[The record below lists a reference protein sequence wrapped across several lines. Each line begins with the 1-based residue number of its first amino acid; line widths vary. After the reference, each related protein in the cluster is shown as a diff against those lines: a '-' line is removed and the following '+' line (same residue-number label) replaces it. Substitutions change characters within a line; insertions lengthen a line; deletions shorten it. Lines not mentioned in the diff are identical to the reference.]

1 MYHLALTN
9 PHAEYERR
17 RDQWRAQAGRHAAQ
31 SDQFSTWRGLI
42 GLALLVSAYGA
53 WRGWWSPGAILLP
66 VAAFSVLAILHERL
80 VRRQHAAERVAA
92 YYERG
97 MERVDGNWQGRGSAG
112 EAFRDAN
119 HVYADDLDLFGAGSL
134 FELISVARTLPGE
147 AMLAAWLKA
156 PAGVDEALA
165 RQLAVQDLRDHVDL
179 RQDLAM
185 AGDAAR
191 AELHAETLRAWG
203 TAQPVNFFPGAAW
216 LLPVF
221 GGLNII
227 ALIGWALGWWPAQ
240 VPLVGVFFAALLTW
254 ACRTAIMTVTAALG
268 ARPRDLSLLGAL
280 MHRLEGEQLT
290 APRLVSLRALLEG
303 ASKEIARLERMVEL
317 LDSGRNQMF
326 AAPAFYMLWLPQFSW
341 RIEMWRRR
349 NGAALGRWI
358 DAVAELEA
366 LSSLSGFAYE
376 HPSAV
381 FPALLGEGS
390 RFESEGL
397 AHPLIAESKAVDNDL
412 RFGAELRLI
421 LISGSNMSGKS
432 TLLRAVGLNTILAWA
447 GAPVRAR
454 SLTLSPFALGASI
467 RATDSLLEGRSRFYA
482 EILRLKQIQKLT
494 GGDRPA
500 LFLLD
505 ELLSGTNS
513 HDRAVGADNYLNG
526 LVARGAVGLA
536 TTHDLALTQVADRM
550 GARAANV
557 NLADTIK
564 DGEVLFDYKLR
575 PGVVQRGNALALMR
589 AVGLEV
595 NEPLGGSAE

>member
-1 MYHLALTN
+1 
-9 PHAEYERR
+9 
-17 RDQWRAQAGRHAAQ
+17 
-31 SDQFSTWRGLI
+31 
-42 GLALLVSAYGA
+42 
-53 WRGWWSPGAILLP
+53 
-66 VAAFSVLAILHERL
+66 
-80 VRRQHAAERVAA
+80 
-92 YYERG
+92 
-97 MERVDGNWQGRGSAG
+97 
-112 EAFRDAN
+112 
-119 HVYADDLDLFGAGSL
+119 
-134 FELISVARTLPGE
+134 
-147 AMLAAWLKA
+147 
-156 PAGVDEALA
+156 
-165 RQLAVQDLRDHVDL
+165 
-179 RQDLAM
+179 
-185 AGDAAR
+185 
-191 AELHAETLRAWG
+191 
-203 TAQPVNFFPGAAW
+203 
-216 LLPVF
+216 
-221 GGLNII
+221 
-227 ALIGWALGWWPAQ
+227 
-240 VPLVGVFFAALLTW
+240 
-254 ACRTAIMTVTAALG
+254 
-268 ARPRDLSLLGAL
+268 
-280 MHRLEGEQLT
+280 
-290 APRLVSLRALLEG
+290 
-303 ASKEIARLERMVEL
+303 MVEL

-381 FPALLGEGS
+381 FPTLLGEGS
-390 RFESEGL
+390 RFESKGL

-412 RFGAELRLI
+412 RFGAELRLL

-494 GGDRPA
+494 AGDRPA

-595 NEPLGGSAE
+595 NEQPEDGAE